1 MSPAHAL
8 NGHDTTSSPAAT
20 TRPETAW
27 QATDPVLAALRSA
40 RDRRDQADR
49 DIRILLAYARELAT
63 PRPYRLADLA
73 DPSPVSGPPIPIT
86 TSALPG
92 TLCRPSARPPC
103 PPRTPET
110 AAMTDPACPSERLS
124 SVKNPLTLNRRGRPV
139 ENDEYAA
146 FARRVLRAYARRV
159 AQGDVEALTLMLG
172 LSAEIDTAIAQAV
185 TGLRGFGY
193 SWAEIGS
200 RLGITRQAAQ
210 QRWGAR
216 P

>member
-1 MSPAHAL
+1 MASSGVKRAL
-8 NGHDTTSSPAAT
+8 
-20 TRPETAW
+20 
-27 QATDPVLAALRSA
+27 
-40 RDRRDQADR
+40 
-49 DIRILLAYARELAT
+49 T
-63 PRPYRLADLA
+63 P
-73 DPSPVSGPPIPIT
+73 
-86 TSALPG
+86 
-92 TLCRPSARPPC
+92 
-103 PPRTPET
+103 
-110 AAMTDPACPSERLS
+110 
-124 SVKNPLTLNRRGRPV
+124 NRRRWVV

-146 FARRVLRAYARRV
+146 FARRVLKAYARRV
-159 AQGDVEALTLMLG
+159 ADGDVEALTLMLG